1 MTRRAIRANASP
13 ILSLAALILCCSC
26 CCTKHA
32 NAAHVTS
39 VKSGAWSDPST
50 WGPTRQLPGAG
61 DDVLIAPGTAVVL
74 DSGLASGILDVALNS
89 VSVQSRA
96 VLTCPRNVDLNTTAS
111 ELGLATAAL
120 RVDSGGCFSCGYGNC
135 DADAEPFAGKF
146 VLRLTSSMPPA
157 STAEDVRTL
166 MVESGGSLFL
176 SGASRSRSVARL
188 AQDVE
193 VGGSI
198 LRIAGAD
205 LLSVAPTNQPWRV
218 GDRVA
223 IGPTDSFPSQ
233 TEYSTIVGLEQDAAT
248 SAAGASILVRL
259 SDPLK
264 YARNGRV
271 LSLVNKADNN
281 RQVTV
286 DTRAEIA
293 LLSRNVVIEGTNDAV
308 TGLGGD
314 LMMAG
319 DDVRAR
325 LSWVELR
332 YLGRRGHLARYP
344 LHIHNLG
351 DSGRNVYVSNSVIHS
366 SFQRG
371 VVIHCTNGVTL
382 INNTVA
388 GAPGF
393 AYMLEDGAEEN
404 NTLIGNY
411 AIDIKPSDYPLIQT
425 ERVNSAGFW
434 FVNAANTFV
443 GNVAAG
449 ISGAGFSL
457 DMDPVL
463 NSRPASL
470 STCPE
475 RLPGYDAKL
484 ARENVTEFN
493 KAVNTALIKKNF
505 VGFADNTVHSAHSGL
520 WMSYPFTPMFFVDRP
535 TPIARF
541 TAWNIASRQLPS
553 SLDSSDGVSL
563 QFDGCIRLQGQ
574 RGMHIYQPTCANS
587 DSATWASCVSTFDGA
602 IVAWVGSDRLKQ
614 SRAQPAAPAK
624 SNGVLFTHLEP
635 QIFLRTQVIAG
646 LAKAG
651 SASTLFASMSKGG
664 PLATLNTLAGIAV
677 DDSAP
682 YSPASGGVGALAS
695 LPLVGLNAGDMHVF
709 TDATGDAFGA
719 GPGAVI
725 FATYLNASG
734 VDPLIEVYA
743 PGQCTSGNYASNRK
757 LPHVSSSVLPNG
769 RVAAVNGG
777 VPVLCQA
784 TDPILRF
791 VSLNVELR
799 GANRTRLPQTPAID
813 VGGAFA
819 GMQKQVQR
827 RVSSFPLML
836 PLNDASMHPILG
848 GYVLAF
854 ETKAWKASPSA
865 RQVGVILSSTIQ
877 ASDGMSLVL
886 TGLPP
891 QARVSQQPAENAV
904 VIVQDG
910 LVGTCQRVLS
920 ECMTLAKPTAKL
932 CVCMALDA
940 VGTMFAR
947 IQAASTAPKA
957 VGLFTSQGKNVSVFD
972 FPALRIDVM

>member
-1 MTRRAIRANASP
+1 MRHALRPPPPP
-13 ILSLAALILCCSC
+13 ILALAALLIVCLC
-26 CCTKHA
+26 TTAVHA
-32 NAAHVTS
+32 APFTS

-50 WGPTRQLPGAG
+50 WGPATNARQLPGAG
-61 DDVLIAPGTAVVL
+61 DDVVIAPGTTVTL
-74 DSGLASGILDVALNS
+74 DSSLADGAFDVALNT

-96 VLTCPRNVDLNTTAS
+96 VLTCPRNADLNKAS
-111 ELGLATAAL
+111 SVELGLSTATL
-120 RVDSGGCFSCGYGNC
+120 RIELEGCFSCGYGNC

-146 VLRLTSSMPPA
+146 VLRLTSSTPPA

-166 MVESGGSLFL
+166 VVESGGSLFL

-193 VGGSI
+193 AGGSI

-382 INNTVA
+382 VNNTVA

-434 FVNAANTFV
+434 FVNSANTFV
-443 GNVAAG
+443 GNVAGGIAG
-449 ISGAGFSL
+449 VGFSL

-470 STCPE
+470 TTCPE

-493 KAVNTALIKKNF
+493 RAVNTALIKKNF

-520 WMSYPFTPMFFVDRP
+520 WMSYPFTPMFFVERP
-535 TPIARF
+535 TPITRF
-541 TAWNIASRQLPS
+541 TAWNIAARQLPS

-574 RGMHIYQPTCANS
+574 RGMHIYQPTCVNS

-602 IVAWVGSDRLKQ
+602 IVVWVGSDRLKP
-614 SRAQPAAPAK
+614 SGAQRTAAAK
-624 SNGVLFTHLEP
+624 SNGVMFTHLEP

-646 LAKAG
+646 PRPVQAG
-651 SASTLFASMSKGG
+651 TAPLFATVSKGG
-664 PLATLNTLAGIAV
+664 PLAALNTLAGTVV
-677 DDSAP
+677 DDAAVP
-682 YSPASGGVGALAS
+682 PPP
-695 LPLVGLNAGDMHVF
+695 PLIGLSAGDMHVF

-719 GPGAVI
+719 GPGAVVA
-725 FATYLNASG
+725 ATYFNASG
-734 VDPLIEVYA
+734 VDPLIEAYA
-743 PGQCTSGNYASNRK
+743 PGQCAAGNYASSRQWA
-757 LPHVSSSVLPNG
+757 HVSSSVLPNG
-769 RVAAVNGG
+769 RTVSVKGG
-777 VPVLCQA
+777 LPVLCKGTGPA
-784 TDPILRF
+784 LRF
-791 VSLNVELR
+791 AGLTVELR
-799 GANRTRLPQTPAID
+799 GANWTRLPQNPTLE
-813 VGGAFA
+813 VGRAYEG
-819 GMQKQVQR
+819 VQWQGLR
-827 RVSSFPLML
+827 RVNSFPVML
-836 PLNDASMHPILG
+836 PLNEASMHPLLG
-848 GYVLAF
+848 GYSLAF
-854 ETKAWKASPSA
+854 DPKTWTAAPSA
-865 RQVGVILSSTIQ
+865 QQMEVIMSSTIQ
-877 ASDGMSLVL
+877 ASDAMTFVL
-886 TGLPP
+886 TGLPA
-891 QARVSQQPAENAV
+891 QAKVSKQQAGGAV
-904 VIVQDG
+904 AIVRDG
-910 LVGTCQRVLS
+910 LLGTCQRIIADCTV
-920 ECMTLAKPTAKL
+920 AKQANRSAL
-932 CVCMALDA
+932 CVCMAQDLA
-940 VGTMFAR
+940 GTLFAR
-947 IQAASTAPKA
+947 IRATNSSPKN
-957 VGLFTSQGKNVSVFD
+957 VGLFTSQGKSLSAFE
-972 FPALRIDVM
+972 FSTLRIDLV